1 MKKIM
6 MGALASCSLFLS
18 GCGEEKKTNTFS
30 FATSPEYPPFEY
42 RENGELKGFD
52 IDLAK
57 LIAKELEKEVAFQE
71 GQFSSL
77 LAMLDNGKVDAAIST
92 FTITED
98 RQKNFDFSTP
108 YHFESMAAVFKA
120 DASLIKQPSDLT
132 GKKVVSQLGSTM
144 ALWLQKHAAQLNI
157 AEVSAVDNNNQCIEA
172 LKAGHADVVI
182 MDGSQAPVF
191 CKKNPG
197 LTYASIVQ
205 APDGFGIAV
214 RKGDPILLKIN
225 EILKKLEEDGTLQQ
239 LREKWLKDGA

>member
-6 MGALASCSLFLS
+6 MGILASCSLLLS
-18 GCGEEKKTNTFS
+18 GCGEEKKANTFV
-30 FATSPEYPPFEY
+30 FANSPEYPPFEF

-57 LIAKELEKEVAFQE
+57 LVAKELGKEVAFQE

-92 FTITED
+92 FTITEE
-98 RQKNFDFSTP
+98 RKKNFDFSTP
-108 YHFESMAAVFKA
+108 YHFESMAAVFKEGAASIKHAA
-120 DASLIKQPSDLT
+120 DLAE
-132 GKKVVSQLGSTM
+132 KKVVSQLGSTM
-144 ALWLQKHAAQLNI
+144 ALWIQENAAQLNI

-197 LTYASIVQ
+197 LTCASIVQ
-205 APDGFGIAV
+205 AQDGFGIAV
-214 RKGDPILLKIN
+214 KKGDPILVKIN

-239 LREKWLKDGA
+239 LREKWLKDGV

>member
-6 MGALASCSLFLS
+6 IGILASCALLLS
-18 GCGEEKKTNTFS
+18 GCGEEKNTNAFS

-42 RENGELKGFD
+42 LENGELKGFD

-57 LIAKELEKEVAFQE
+57 LIAKELGKEVAFQE

-92 FTITED
+92 FTITEE
-98 RQKNFDFSTP
+98 RKKNFDFSTP
-108 YHFESMAAVFKA
+108 YHFESMAAVFNEGA
-120 DASLIKQPSDLT
+120 IPIKHASDLV

-144 ALWLQKHAAQLNI
+144 ALWIQKNAAQLNI
-157 AEVSAVDNNNQCIEA
+157 AEVTAVDSNNQCIEA
-172 LKAGHADVVI
+172 LKAGHADVII

-197 LTYASIVQ
+197 LKYTSIVQ
-205 APDGFGIAV
+205 AQDGFGLALK
-214 RKGDPILLKIN
+214 KGDPILLKIN
-225 EILKKLEEDGTLQQ
+225 EILKKLEEDGTLKQ
-239 LREKWLKDGA
+239 LRDKWLKDGV